1 MVAYIWYGRFT
12 WSFTSWL
19 NGMNRVLVSP
29 AAGGLAEY
37 LSYDKEPSIVIGYDG
52 RKNSDVFCP

>member
-1 MVAYIWYGRFT
+1 
-12 WSFTSWL
+12 
-19 NGMNRVLVSP
+19 MNRVLVSQ

-37 LSYDKEPSIVIGYDG
+37 LKGYDKEPSIVIGYDG